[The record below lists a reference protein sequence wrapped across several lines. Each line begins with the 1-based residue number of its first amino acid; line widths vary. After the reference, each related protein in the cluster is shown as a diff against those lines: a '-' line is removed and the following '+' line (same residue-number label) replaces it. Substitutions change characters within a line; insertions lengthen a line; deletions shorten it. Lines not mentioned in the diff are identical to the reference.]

1 MRSFVVGLLRCVPW
15 SSLRT
20 SGHRGGSFRA
30 ALVPSGEPPRATEA
44 ELRAERIGRGA
55 AAEAAIHAVFRSG
68 TSPPVIAAVLVL
80 LAGPQLSARAGQN
93 SLAEI
98 RGKGYVRVCADP
110 ANLPFSSS
118 RGGTPGFEVELAQ
131 AVAEE
136 LGVEAQF
143 QWILT
148 WVRPVW
154 ELKKGNCDLFLGLPP
169 TARFKQSN
177 PWIAVSRPY
186 YTMTYAV
193 FTRSDAGVAG
203 PADLTGKR
211 VAVDAGRPAE
221 YYLLA
226 KGLERGIYKRQ
237 EAVAE
242 AVEKREAAAGLLPY
256 PIASWFARG
265 KPDAVVIPLRE
276 PSLDI
281 DLGVATRAEET
292 TLTAAVDRAVEHL
305 LADGTIKNILA
316 RYRAVPE

>member
-1 MRSFVVGLLRCVPW
+1 M
-15 SSLRT
+15 
-20 SGHRGGSFRA
+20 
-30 ALVPSGEPPRATEA
+30 
-44 ELRAERIGRGA
+44 
-55 AAEAAIHAVFRSG
+55 
-68 TSPPVIAAVLVL
+68 
-80 LAGPQLSARAGQN
+80 
-93 SLAEI
+93 
-98 RGKGYVRVCADP
+98 RVCADP